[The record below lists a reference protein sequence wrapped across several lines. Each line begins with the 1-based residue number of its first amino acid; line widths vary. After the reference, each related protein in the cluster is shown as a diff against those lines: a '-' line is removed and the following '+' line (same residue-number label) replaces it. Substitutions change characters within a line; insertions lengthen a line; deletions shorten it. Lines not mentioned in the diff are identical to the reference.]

1 LEEKFSSSFSASSFG
16 SYSYSLFLT
25 LLCFL
30 LFPFFPTVSS
40 QCDPL
45 LRPTR
50 PAQSQQQI
58 LSSSDTPIPL
68 KPANANTVHKAQG
81 CTAKHGVALYLANR
95 DFTFSRGLAYVALSR
110 ATSVDKIY
118 IVGNRLCLQHF
129 TGKANTQLTYEKI
142 AVFIATG
149 RSRQL
154 STFNFAHSPCSLA
167 AYSGQPKAGLLKSC
181 TEQPFDAMTFRWL
194 SLLYVGQEDD
204 GNKCCRWGYAM
215 VSSHYRID
223 KV

>member
-1 LEEKFSSSFSASSFG
+1 MWLFFFFFVTSSFSACEEKFSSSFSASSFG

-118 IVGNRLCLQHF
+118 CIVGNRLFLQHF
-129 TGKANTQLTYEKI
+129 TGKAKTQLTYEKI
-142 AVFIATG
+142 AVFY
-149 RSRQL
+149 SKLRQGDQDSYPRL
-154 STFNFAHSPCSLA
+154 TL
-167 AYSGQPKAGLLKSC
+167 
-181 TEQPFDAMTFRWL
+181 
-194 SLLYVGQEDD
+194 
-204 GNKCCRWGYAM
+204 
-215 VSSHYRID
+215 RIPL
-223 KV
+223 VV